1 MICKQCGKT
10 FPENEPLPFT
20 CPQCGTLLDAD
31 DQPEEAASAP
41 AGEPAPQEETAP
53 AGEPA
58 PEEDV
63 PAGESAPQEEAAPAQ
78 EPAPKKKHT
87 GMILA
92 ALVAAVVLVGAAW
105 WYANG
110 RGEPQTVTAEEHLN
124 PTYAC
129 YQSSQSAGVVENGQ
143 VTELYVNTA
152 QDLTANQSIGSMIQ
166 GTTPYIGVQNYVKWD
181 NGDEVYL
188 EVDATGMES
197 GSPVTVVNLMHKTAG
212 QEEAQQIDTDVAAFT
227 CSNGSSVY
235 YYKVT
240 DTGLVAY
247 RYDASGITP
256 VSEITGMDSTL
267 ITAVTDDGTGYVLA
281 KLDETGTM
289 VQSGYYLNGTAQ
301 MLDDSLNV
309 YYLSKD
315 GKTVYIL
322 GRDEN
327 LTAEMF
333 YLTNADTQEMIPIA
347 SGITELL
354 VYEDTGAMVYLG
366 DTDVSQNKNN
376 PVGSIGTFDPATQQ
390 ATKLADNATSI
401 VEAFQ
406 RDYSWHNENGRD
418 LGPSEILTSTFILPS
433 RLSENE
439 LFYTDADGNLMVMN
453 SEGNT
458 LTLCEGL
465 YSVDEYQPSSDIGFL
480 SQSGSYLFWSKGS
493 DVYRYTLGS
502 MSEPEV
508 SALDASL
515 SDKVDNNAQLGYL
528 TTGSG
533 NIMEE
538 TSESVVLKTF
548 DGTEP
553 TSVLDDIGTITLV
566 GLDNDGKNLYFLT
579 EDQSLYSKAIEK
591 RSNPKRIASQVMDA
605 VTTPDGIYYLQQ
617 ETTVGESGE
626 ETLSSTGTLYYRAWD
641 SGKAVAVKEN
651 VASLTA
657 IAPSLK

>member
-20 CPQCGTLLDAD
+20 CPQCGTLLDAE
-31 DQPEEAASAP
+31 DQPVTPEENAPAEENVPEETASQEAAPAEETPAKEAAPEEAASTE
-41 AGEPAPQEETAP
+41 EPA
-53 AGEPA
+53 
-58 PEEDV
+58 
-63 PAGESAPQEEAAPAQ
+63 
-78 EPAPKKKHT
+78 PAPKKK
-87 GMILA
+87 GAGVILA
-92 ALVAAVVLVGAAW
+92 ALIAAVVLVGAAW

-110 RGEPQTVTAEEHLN
+110 RGEPQTVTAQEHQN

-129 YQSSQSAGVVENGQ
+129 FQSSQSAGVVENGQ

-152 QDLTANQSIGSMIQ
+152 QDLTANQTIGAMIQ

-188 EVDATGMES
+188 EVAATGVES
-197 GSPVTVVNLMHKTAG
+197 GTPTTEVNLMYKPAG
-212 QEEAQQIDTDVAAFT
+212 QEAQQVDTGVAAFS
-227 CSNGSSVY
+227 CSNGNSVY
-235 YYKVT
+235 YYK
-240 DTGLVAY
+240 TGENGIVQY

-256 VSEITGMDSTL
+256 VSEIIGMDSTL
-267 ITAVTDDGTGYVLA
+267 ITAVTDDGASYMLTQ
-281 KLDETGTM
+281 LDETGTV
-289 VQSGYYLNGTAQ
+289 VQSGYYVNGTAH

-309 YYLSKD
+309 YYLSRD
-315 GKTVYIL
+315 GKTIYIL

-327 LTAEMF
+327 MTAQMY
-333 YLTNADTQEMIPIA
+333 YLTNTDTEEMLPIA

-354 VYEDTGAMVYLG
+354 VYEDTGVMVYLG
-366 DTDVSQNKNN
+366 DTDVSENKNN
-376 PVGSIGTFDPATQQ
+376 PIGSIGTFDPSTQQ
-390 ATKLADNATSI
+390 VTKLVDNTTSI

-418 LGPSEILTSTFILPS
+418 MGPSEILTQTFILPT
-433 RLSENE
+433 RLSANE
-439 LFYTDADGNLMVMN
+439 LFYTDADGNLMVMDQ
-453 SEGNT
+453 SGNT

-465 YSVDEYQPSSDIGFL
+465 YNVDQYQPSEDIGFL
-480 SQSGSYLFWSKGS
+480 SQAGSYLFWSKGS

-538 TSESVVLKTF
+538 TSDSVVLKTF
-548 DGTEP
+548 DGAQP
-553 TSVLDDIGTITLV
+553 TSVLEDIGTITLV

-626 ETLSSTGTLYYRAWD
+626 DTLSTTGTLYYRAWD
-641 SGKAVAVKEN
+641 SGKAIAVKEG
-651 VASLTA
+651 VSSLSA

>member
-20 CPQCGTLLDAD
+20 CPQCGTLLDAE
-31 DQPEEAASAP
+31 DQPVTPEENAPAEENVPEETASQEAAPAEETPAKEAAPEEAASTE
-41 AGEPAPQEETAP
+41 EPA
-53 AGEPA
+53 
-58 PEEDV
+58 
-63 PAGESAPQEEAAPAQ
+63 
-78 EPAPKKKHT
+78 PAPKKK
-87 GMILA
+87 GAGVILA
-92 ALVAAVVLVGAAW
+92 ALIAAVVLVGAAW

-110 RGEPQTVTAEEHLN
+110 RGEPQTVTAQEHQN
-124 PTYAC
+124 PPYAC
-129 YQSSQSAGVVENGQ
+129 FQSSQSAGVVENGQ

-152 QDLTANQSIGSMIQ
+152 QDLTANQTIGAMIQ

-188 EVDATGMES
+188 EVAATGVES
-197 GSPVTVVNLMHKTAG
+197 GTPTTEVNLMYKPAG
-212 QEEAQQIDTDVAAFT
+212 QEAQQVDTGVAAFS
-227 CSNGSSVY
+227 CSNGNSVY
-235 YYKVT
+235 YYK
-240 DTGLVAY
+240 TGENGIVQY

-256 VSEITGMDSTL
+256 VSEIIGMDSTL
-267 ITAVTDDGTGYVLA
+267 ITAVTDDGASYMLTQ
-281 KLDETGTM
+281 LDETGTV
-289 VQSGYYLNGTAQ
+289 VQSGYYVNGTAH

-309 YYLSKD
+309 YYLSRD
-315 GKTVYIL
+315 GKTIYIL

-327 LTAEMF
+327 MTAQMY
-333 YLTNADTQEMIPIA
+333 YLTNTDTEEMLPIA

-354 VYEDTGAMVYLG
+354 VYEDTGVMVYLG
-366 DTDVSQNKNN
+366 DTDVSENKNN
-376 PVGSIGTFDPATQQ
+376 PIGSIGTFDPSTQQ
-390 ATKLADNATSI
+390 VTKLVDNTTSI

-418 LGPSEILTSTFILPS
+418 MGPSEILTQTFILPT
-433 RLSENE
+433 RLSANE
-439 LFYTDADGNLMVMN
+439 LFYTDADGNLMVMDQ
-453 SEGNT
+453 SGNT

-465 YSVDEYQPSSDIGFL
+465 YNVDQYQPSEDIGFL
-480 SQSGSYLFWSKGS
+480 SQAGSYLFWSKGS

-538 TSESVVLKTF
+538 TSDSVVLKTF
-548 DGTEP
+548 DGAQP
-553 TSVLDDIGTITLV
+553 TSVLEDIGTITLV

-626 ETLSSTGTLYYRAWD
+626 DTLSTTGTLYYRAWD
-641 SGKAVAVKEN
+641 SGKAIAVKEG
-651 VASLTA
+651 VSSLSA